1 MAPYN
6 LLPVIDAEPGRKFIT
21 GNMALDW
28 TSRVKQVHSRA
39 RASVTPSDNTR
50 RQAAEI
56 SRGRI
61 THGMQHA
68 MPVCNSIHVMEQ
80 PARSIGAFS
89 FGSLVR
95 STYGGSKQR
104 KSHFLQSVS
113 VSPCSIAVST
123 ARVSSV
129 VVAEKS
135 DERQLVRFTPHVREI
150 SLSTAALDARF
161 GCTIWRGSSIAIQ
174 QGNRNWSTSYTEA
187 RTTSSVVSP
196 RVLDK

>member
-6 LLPVIDAEPGRKFIT
+6 LLPVIDAETGRKFIT

-80 PARSIGAFS
+80 PARSIGTVAAS
-89 FGSLVR
+89 S
-95 STYGGSKQR
+95 
-104 KSHFLQSVS
+104 
-113 VSPCSIAVST
+113 
-123 ARVSSV
+123 ARVIFPSPPTRSLFPLLEFV
-129 VVAEKS
+129 VVAEKG
-135 DERQLVRFTPHVREI
+135 DERQLVRFTPHVREV
-150 SLSTAALDARF
+150 SLSAAALDARF
-161 GCTIWRGSSIAIQ
+161 GCSIWRGSSIATPQ
-174 QGNRNWSTSYTEA
+174 SNAETETGA
-187 RTTSSVVSP
+187 PHTQKQEP
-196 RVLDK
+196 HAQ